1 MCWICFVLVSF
12 SCNPHV
18 CSAETI
24 LVPYERLPATWS
36 KKRIKPSGMWLSE
49 SNWEALTPFWAN
61 LCARKANG
69 HSYSLSHGYMWM
81 GFWFLCYSDVRMC
94 CVCVRLYRI
103 EWAVVVSIYMNQRL
117 VVWLF
122 FPETRYY
129 SSQMVCTCISVSW
142 WGWGVWVWTS
152 QETTVIHS
160 NGGGWIVTVAET
172 SGCHKFLSP
181 SNSKGFLF
189 CVFVTSPMRKTSTL
203 DARVRFSKNVVRYV
217 RREVYTVQS
226 GGLKLESE
234 SGGSRLRYFCGR

>member
-1 MCWICFVLVSF
+1 M
-12 SCNPHV
+12 
-18 CSAETI
+18 EG
-24 LVPYERLPATWS
+24 LPDVDWA
-36 KKRIKPSGMWLSE
+36 K
-49 SNWEALTPFWAN
+49 EALTPFWAN

-69 HSYSLSHGYMWM
+69 HSYSLGHGYMWM
-81 GFWFLCYSDVRMC
+81 GFWFLCYFDVRMC

-103 EWAVVVSIYMNQRL
+103 EWAIVVKYIHESASSWYT
-117 VVWLF
+117 WLYDYF
-122 FPETRYY
+122 FPETHYY
-129 SSQMVCTCISVSW
+129 SSQMVCTCTSVSW

-189 CVFVTSPMRKTSTL
+189 VTSPMRKTSTL
-203 DARVRFSKNVVRYV
+203 DARVRFSRNVVRYV

-226 GGLKLESE
+226 GGSKLESE
-234 SGGSRLRYFCGR
+234 SGGFRFSAKGQDYDIFVVARCSDQ